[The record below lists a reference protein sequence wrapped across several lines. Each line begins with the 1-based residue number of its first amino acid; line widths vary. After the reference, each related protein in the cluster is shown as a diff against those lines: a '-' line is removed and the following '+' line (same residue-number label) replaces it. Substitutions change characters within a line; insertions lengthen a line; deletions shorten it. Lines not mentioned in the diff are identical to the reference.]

1 MTQTPE
7 PPTATDPDPADA
19 SAVIDPPRPVALV
32 TGGTRGIGAA
42 IARSLAPDHRV
53 LIGGRDARAAAALAT
68 ELPDAEPFVVD
79 LNDARATAEAVDTCA
94 ALADGLDVLVHS
106 AGVYNVQPVTEAT
119 REDWR
124 QVLET
129 NLVAVADL
137 TRLLLPALRL
147 RKGMVVAINSGAGMT
162 PGPRGILYSTSKYA
176 LRGWTES
183 LREECRGDIRVTGIF
198 PGKVDTD
205 MQREVQASR
214 GNDYRPELYLQPE
227 AVAAAVRTAVDTPPN
242 GVIDSLIIR
251 PVSR

>member
-137 TRLLLPALRL
+137 TRLLLPVLRS

-162 PGPRGILYSTSKYA
+162 PAPRHPVF
-176 LRGWTES
+176 
-183 LREECRGDIRVTGIF
+183 D
-198 PGKVDTD
+198 
-205 MQREVQASR
+205 
-214 GNDYRPELYLQPE
+214 LQ
-227 AVAAAVRTAVDTPPN
+227 VRTAWLDRLAAGGMPWRHPGHRHLPGQGRHRYATRGPGLPWQ
-242 GVIDSLIIR
+242 
-251 PVSR
+251 